1 MGSIPKCLRQ
11 TSALA
16 WLVAVAS
23 PLGASASA
31 WAGEP
36 DSAASPPAASPE
48 SSPAAAATTSGE
60 PAGVPG
66 EYLRELKSVEQSVHD
81 LKERVFQSKATLQLL
96 HELVVEGVAFDAAVS
111 VWHSND
117 LARAYTIE
125 GIEYFLDGKSV
136 YTWKRQGE
144 KEQLPREVEIRN
156 QEVEAGKHTLQ
167 VSMDVRGNGGGVF
180 TYVKDYAVSV
190 QSSYDFE
197 VATGRRTILFAHPT
211 SKGGVK
217 KAYSER
223 PSFVYEERVEDLP
236 EN

>member
-1 MGSIPKCLRQ
+1 MSFRAAHGSDFR
-11 TSALA
+11 
-16 WLVAVAS
+16 
-23 PLGASASA
+23 G
-31 WAGEP
+31 
-36 DSAASPPAASPE
+36 
-48 SSPAAAATTSGE
+48 
-60 PAGVPG
+60 
-66 EYLRELKSVEQSVHD
+66 HD
-81 LKERVFQSKATLQLL
+81 LAGFTHLFAPLKL
-96 HELVVEGVAFDAAVS
+96 
-111 VWHSND
+111 
-117 LARAYTIE
+117 
-125 GIEYFLDGKSV
+125 
-136 YTWKRQGE
+136 
-144 KEQLPREVEIRN
+144 REVEIRN

>member
-11 TSALA
+11 TGAVV
-16 WLVAVAS
+16 WLAVAASLSGTSAPAWAADPAPPASAES
-23 PLGASASA
+23 PPSPAEPASASKA
-31 WAGEP
+31 
-36 DSAASPPAASPE
+36 DRPE
-48 SSPAAAATTSGE
+48 
-60 PAGVPG
+60 VPG

-136 YTWKRQGE
+136 YTWKRQGDR
-144 KEQLPREVEIRN
+144 EQLPREVEIRN